1 VRKRATVSGREKNDL
16 INEFMM
22 LMYLVLIKVKDFE
35 NILPVEGLISKL
47 ADRM

>member
-35 NILPVEGLISKL
+35 NILLVDGLISKL